1 MFGESKMCG
10 VCKATKN
17 KDGVNCR
24 TCPFYR
30 CNHSENENQNSDNVN
45 HPAHYTGG
53 SIECIDA
60 KKKESIWYSILQL
73 LPESYNQRATV
84 QLNYEVLLK
93 IYRARKNHKLDEWR
107 TFCSWIEML
116 PYMSEFLGG
125 RIKWGNKIHAFASS
139 AANKSLAVR
148 KSKSSVATVRESG
161 KTPNSYDAIT
171 NKNPQNVLQN

>member
-17 KDGVNCR
+17 KDGVDCR

-60 KKKESIWYSILQL
+60 KKRKVSGILFC
-73 LPESYNQRATV
+73 SCFRKVITSV
-84 QLNYEVLLK
+84 QLFN
-93 IYRARKNHKLDEWR
+93 
-107 TFCSWIEML
+107 
-116 PYMSEFLGG
+116 
-125 RIKWGNKIHAFASS
+125 
-139 AANKSLAVR
+139 
-148 KSKSSVATVRESG
+148 
-161 KTPNSYDAIT
+161 
-171 NKNPQNVLQN
+171 